1 MREIR
6 RWGASGEELGRW
18 SRGKG
23 WGEEEKVG
31 KVEEGSQRFAGKI
44 AVVLSMHPT
53 FIEPLVMQGYSKQN
67 VLTQDSII

>member
-1 MREIR
+1 MRK
-6 RWGASGEELGRW
+6 WGSGQEERD
-18 SRGKG
+18 R
-23 WGEEEKVG
+23 GEEEKVG

-53 FIEPLVMQGYSKQN
+53 FIEPLAMQGYSKQN